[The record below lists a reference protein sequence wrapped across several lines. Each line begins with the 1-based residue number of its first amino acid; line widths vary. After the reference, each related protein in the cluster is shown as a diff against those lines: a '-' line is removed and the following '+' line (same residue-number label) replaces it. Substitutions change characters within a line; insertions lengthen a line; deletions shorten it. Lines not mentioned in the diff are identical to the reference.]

1 MPVNCLK
8 HTKTTELLL
17 TNFKIYYYFLFLIQG
32 IPMPPFG
39 GLFPYPYTYMA
50 AAAAAASALP
60 ASSSSSSLSRNP
72 FLNSSRP
79 RLRFSPYQ
87 LPVAISQSTNLL
99 TTGLAGGLN
108 PSSESSKSGS
118 REASPVPDQHN
129 HKTTSSQRNGSPKAT
144 LKESINELQNI
155 QRLVSGLESQRE
167 ISSPRNSPK

>member
-1 MPVNCLK
+1 MSLNCRVVANK
-8 HTKTTELLL
+8 
-17 TNFKIYYYFLFLIQG
+17 FQMYYYSFSLIQG

-60 ASSSSSSLSRNP
+60 VSSSSSSLTRNP

-87 LPVAISQSTNLL
+87 LPVAIPQSTNLL

-108 PSSESSKSGS
+108 PSSDSSKSGS

-129 HKTTSSQRNGSPKAT
+129 HKAASSQRNGSPKAT

-167 ISSPRNSPK
+167 VSSPRNSPK